1 MRVISGSVGGLK
13 LSAPKGMTTRP
24 TTDRV
29 KEALFSILEH
39 AGFLEG
45 SKVLDL
51 FAGSGALGIE
61 AISRGA
67 ASCIFVENNRSAL
80 QTIRVNL
87 SRTGL
92 EDKANIISMDVLK
105 AIEKIAQKENRFKLA
120 LLDPPYD
127 SGVQVNTIKY
137 LATYLME
144 PDGMIVLEV
153 SSRSVVPQSIAGY
166 TRINR
171 RVYGD
176 TALEFFTLEGSDVT

>member
-13 LSAPKGMTTRP
+13 LVAPKGMTTRP

-39 AGFLEG
+39 AGLLEG

-67 ASCIFVENNRSAL
+67 ASCTFVENNRSAL
-80 QTIRVNL
+80 ETIRVNL

-92 EDKANIISMDVLK
+92 EGQANIISMDVSK
-105 AIEKIAQKENRFKLA
+105 AIERIARKETRFKLA

-127 SGVQVNTIKY
+127 SGMQVGVIQY
-137 LATYLME
+137 LADHLMKPE
-144 PDGMIVLEV
+144 GIIVLEV

-176 TALEFFTLEGSDVT
+176 TALEFFALEGFDGR